1 MAASP
6 GTRGSRAHHI
16 LLVLKG
22 PGTKGVGRQTPM
34 GVSMSGDEE
43 VRMNMSVWERAQVQL
58 RVGVYFDAQEGVR
71 MTAGRCVV
79 PVVGVDR

>member
-1 MAASP
+1 
-6 GTRGSRAHHI
+6 
-16 LLVLKG
+16 
-22 PGTKGVGRQTPM
+22 M